1 MKVNLARKESLKGC
15 DIYAD
20 TILSDN
26 FLLSM
31 FMKNYDI
38 SQKGL
43 SSYQDKTN
51 ELEYKDEN
59 KQMELEQRPF
69 VSWYL
74 SKCCKNISESVDI
87 IEKSI
92 LKKPYYGMML

>member
-1 MKVNLARKESLKGC
+1 MNWNIRTKIAYDKFDFFEADDEETFRKKREE
-15 DIYAD
+15 
-20 TILSDN
+20 
-26 FLLSM
+26 F
-31 FMKNYDI
+31 
-38 SQKGL
+38 
-43 SSYQDKTN
+43 
-51 ELEYKDEN
+51 N

-92 LKKPYYGMML
+92 LKKPYYEMMLKP